1 MNASHQ
7 LTSTFMHSRSL
18 RRAVV
23 ITTYLSYLLL
33 VSFWSPAKVLG
44 ALGWLLVVG
53 VLGILT
59 LGSYG
64 ILVTSQY
71 STMTSKKRQE
81 LDERQRQ
88 VGDQAFRTAYL
99 VLSSFASFLA
109 LYVYIAV
116 DSGSF
121 WLPQSSD
128 ALTAFFWGMLLIA
141 STLPASILA
150 WTEPEPLA

>member
-1 MNASHQ
+1 MNANPQ
-7 LTSTFMHSRSL
+7 LASSFMRSRSL

-33 VSFWSPAKVLG
+33 VSFWAPAKALG
-44 ALGWLLVVG
+44 AVGWLLVVG
-53 VLGILT
+53 ALGIVT

-71 STMTSKKRQE
+71 STMTSQKRQE

-88 VGDQAFRTAYL
+88 VSDQAFRTAYL
-99 VLSSFASFLA
+99 VLSFFAAFLA
-109 LYVYIAV
+109 LYVYIAA

-121 WLPQSSD
+121 WLPQSGA
-128 ALTAFFWGMLLIA
+128 ALTAFFWGVLLIA
-141 STLPASILA
+141 STLPTSIPA
-150 WTEPEPLA
+150 WTELEPLA